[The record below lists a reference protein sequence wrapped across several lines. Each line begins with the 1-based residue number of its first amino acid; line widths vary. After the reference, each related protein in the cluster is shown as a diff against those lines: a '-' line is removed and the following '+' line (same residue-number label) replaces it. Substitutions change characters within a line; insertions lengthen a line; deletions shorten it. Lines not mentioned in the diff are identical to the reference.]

1 MTRGT
6 PDSAGRRPFAIP
18 WQTRPRVGDSGS
30 IDDTPVGADG
40 AATLG
45 GVAPVADASLGPD
58 DPIERAALQRVMA
71 GLIPRDYQP
80 VRLGRFVLLEE
91 LGKGGMG
98 VVHAGYDDTLERR
111 VALKLIG
118 PGRATSEAARRR
130 LFREAQ
136 AMAKLSHANVVQ
148 VFDAGEQDGHVFI
161 AMELVEGRTLR
172 AWLAE
177 APRPWSEVVAM
188 FLQIGEGLAAAHAA
202 GVVHRDFKP
211 DNVLIGGGPTP
222 AVAGVGGTHDGPPK
236 VADFGLA
243 TLELAAGDSTAGS
256 VLSGSNPSLPPALLT
271 ATGEVLG
278 TPAYMAPEQ
287 YIDRVSDAASD
298 QFSYCVA
305 LYEALWGERPFA
317 GDTLAQI
324 MANVVA
330 GELRPAPP
338 RSDVPAWVRQIVLRG
353 LAARRRDRFPS
364 MRALLTALADDPRRR
379 RRRAWIRAAAV
390 TTVLGSI
397 AAAIV
402 VVQSR
407 PQPCRDAGL
416 PIADVWGEAPRARVV
431 EGLGATAL
439 GYAADTAKRVTDLLD
454 RYAEEWAA
462 AALDA
467 CEATR
472 IRGVQSEPAMDLR
485 LACLDRARAGLT
497 ATIEQLATADATVV
511 ERAMALVGALPRI
524 GACGDLD
531 ALRADVAPPDDPAVA
546 AEVEALRDELAAAVV
561 LLVAGRIDAAHAA
574 LDSLATRAAAVP
586 YRPLRSAIDEVTGA
600 LLVSQSQYAPAE
612 VHLRRALGGALADR
626 DDVVATRAAASLVM
640 LLGARETRFAEA
652 QWLADVALAL
662 AERRGDPGQLGDVY
676 NSLGGLYLQQARHDD
691 AEAAFRRAIELLQEE
706 FGEDHPEVAVA
717 HENLGTTL
725 RNQGRDA
732 EGLAE
737 HRRAL
742 ELRELAFG
750 PEHPL
755 IAIAHAHLGATLQ
768 ELRRWDEAEAELR
781 LALDLLLRA
790 FGPDHPD
797 VAMGHI
803 NLGIA
808 LDDLGRH
815 GDAQVQYRRAIA
827 IVERAFGPDHP
838 EVAMGYNNL
847 GTSYEDEGRLVEAE
861 AEFRRSLAIS
871 RKAFGED
878 HPDVARTHGNLASVL
893 VAEGR
898 FAEAVD
904 EAEATIA
911 ISTPLMRADHPD
923 LLYAY
928 RGGCEAHFAHA
939 RDLAARDPAAARR
952 AAALATERCRAAGAE
967 ALDLAERL
975 RQWQADAMR

>member
-1 MTRGT
+1 VTR
-6 PDSAGRRPFAIP
+6 RRVAARRRDPVADC
-18 WQTRPRVGDSGS
+18 RGVGDPGS
-30 IDDTPVGADG
+30 IDETPVGSDG
-40 AATLG
+40 AVTQG
-45 GVAPVADASLGPD
+45 GVAPIADASVGPD
-58 DPIERAALQRVMA
+58 DPIERAALQRVIA
-71 GLIPRDYQP
+71 SLVPRDYQP

-177 APRPWSEVVAM
+177 TPRPWSEVVAM
-188 FLQIGEGLAAAHAA
+188 FLQIGEGLAAAHAG

-211 DNVLIGGGPTP
+211 DNVLIG
-222 AVAGVGGTHDGPPK
+222 DGPPK

-243 TLELAAGDSTAGS
+243 TLELAAGDSTAGA

-287 YIDRVSDAASD
+287 YVDRVSDAASD

-305 LYEALWGERPFA
+305 LYEALWDERPFA

-330 GELRPAPP
+330 GEVRPAPP

-353 LAARRRDRFPS
+353 LAARRRDRFDS

-379 RRRAWIRAAAV
+379 RRRAWTRAAAV

-407 PQPCRDAGL
+407 PQPCRDAGS

-439 GYAADTAKRVTDLLD
+439 GYAADTATRVTDLLD

-472 IRGVQSEPAMDLR
+472 IRGVQSEPAMELR

-497 ATIEQLATADATVV
+497 ATIEQLVTADATVV

-524 GACGDLD
+524 DACADLD

-546 AEVEALRDELAAAVV
+546 AEVEALRGELAAAVV
-561 LLVAGRIDAAHAA
+561 LLVAGRTDAARAA

-652 QWLADVALAL
+652 QWLGDVALAL

-676 NSLGGLYLQQARHDD
+676 NSLGGLHLQQARYDD
-691 AEAAFRRAIELLQEE
+691 AEADFRRAIELLQEE
-706 FGEDHPEVAVA
+706 FGEEHPEVAVV

-742 ELRELAFG
+742 ELRERAFG

-768 ELRRWDEAEAELR
+768 ELQRWDEAEAELR

-790 FGPDHPD
+790 FGPEHPD
-797 VAMGHI
+797 VAMGHV

-815 GDAQVQYRRAIA
+815 GDAQTQYRRALT

-838 EVAMGYNNL
+838 EVAMAYNNL
-847 GTSYEDEGRLVEAE
+847 GTSFEDEGRLVEAE

-893 VAEGR
+893 VAQGR

-911 ISTPLMRADHPD
+911 ISKAVLRADHPD

-928 RGGCEAHFAHA
+928 RGACEAHFAQA
-939 RDLAARDPAAARR
+939 RDLATRDPVAAGR
-952 AAALATERCRAAGAE
+952 AATLATERCRAAGPE
-967 ALDLAERL
+967 ALDLAERV
-975 RQWQADAMR
+975 RQWQADTMR